1 MPFLENIYPNLLF
14 NMLILSML
22 KIKIKKFI
30 KMHFV

>member
-22 KIKIKKFI
+22 KIKIKKSI